1 MIKIQALKE
10 EPSKPKSGR
19 EAYEPEERKKSRAPL
34 FFLIALTGFFVYLK
48 SFLTSGT
55 EAASE
60 SARDEAR
67 AKDRESSGAPV
78 DEKLPPLGSSGSEEP
93 EGSSDNVVQMPPRL
107 KIPGDSIAS
116 FLASDAPPLDF
127 PRTNSVMPNDRG
139 QPSNDNQSSGPPPVS
154 VKPGEPG
161 PGKGG
166 GGGGDSGSSGDP
178 GGPRPPGPGTNEP
191 GNRAPRLSGAVRLP
205 DLVGCSTYFIP
216 VLALL
221 AGATD
226 ADGDQLKPILVS
238 ASSGKLEAA
247 EGGGWFYTPE
257 DGLLGE
263 VTLRFH
269 VSDGIEAVEQ
279 VAYFS
284 VVEAPS
290 IVGSDLDDNLLGT
303 QCGELIDGRGGDD
316 NIDAGG
322 GRDTVIGGSGDDH
335 IVAGRGDDVVHGGD
349 GNDIVFAGEGNDI
362 VFGGRGND
370 RLFGEDGNDTIYG
383 GEGDD
388 LIAGGKGDDILFGDA
403 GADVIAGDAGDDTL
417 DGGDGDDSLDG
428 GTGNDVL
435 LAGAGDDHALGGDGD
450 DVVSDGSGADIVEGG
465 DGDDHVV
472 ASADGESDRYD
483 GGAGEDTL
491 DYSSATLS
499 VFVDVGQSI
508 GDSAEFGRDAVSGFE
523 KIIGGAG
530 DDHLVAGNS
539 SITLEGGQGD
549 DTFEFRRRDDD
560 HRPDSVRKIT
570 DFTVGDRIVAA
581 RFEIRHRDDDD
592 DGDDEIEDL
601 FDSIYLSEDR
611 DDRPIRFRFEK
622 DDDDDRTFVDV
633 RDDDD
638 SPDYYSIELNGHH
651 RLEFAVVVS

>member
-10 EPSKPKSGR
+10 DSSKPKSGR
-19 EAYEPEERKKSRAPL
+19 EAYEPEERKRSRAPF

-60 SARDEAR
+60 TARDEAR

-78 DEKLPPLGSSGSEEP
+78 EEKLPPLGSSDREEP
-93 EGSSDNVVQMPPRL
+93 EGSSENVVQMPPRL
-107 KIPGDSIAS
+107 KVSSDSIAS

-127 PRTNSVMPNDRG
+127 PRTNSAMPNHRG

-154 VKPGEPG
+154 VKPDEPG

-166 GGGGDSGSSGDP
+166 GGGGDGGSSGDP

-191 GNRAPRLSGAVRLP
+191 GNRAPRLSGPIRLP
-205 DLVGCSTYFIP
+205 DLVGCSAYFIP

-226 ADGDQLKPILVS
+226 ADGDQLKPTLVS
-238 ASSGKLEAA
+238 ASTGKLEAA

-257 DGLLGE
+257 DGMLGDI
-263 VTLRFH
+263 TLRFY

-284 VVEAPS
+284 VVEALP
-290 IVGSDLDDNLLGT
+290 IIGTDLDDNLLGT

-316 NIDAGG
+316 NIDAGS
-322 GRDTVIGGSGDDH
+322 GRDTVIGGTGDDH
-335 IVAGRGDDVVHGGD
+335 IVAGAGDDVVHGGD
-349 GNDIVFAGEGNDI
+349 GNDIVFAGAGNDI
-362 VFGGRGND
+362 VFGGHGND

-388 LIAGGKGDDILFGDA
+388 LVVGGAGDDILFGDA
-403 GADVIAGDAGDDTL
+403 GADVIVGDAGDDTL

-428 GTGNDVL
+428 GVGDDVL
-435 LAGAGDDHALGGDGD
+435 LAGSGDDHALGGDGD
-450 DVVSDGSGADIVEGG
+450 DVLSDGSGADLIEGG
-465 DGDDHVV
+465 DGDDYVV
-472 ASADGESDRYD
+472 ASADNESDRYD

-491 DYSSATLS
+491 DYSAATLS
-499 VFVDVGQSI
+499 VFVDVGQSVS
-508 GDSAEFGRDAVSGFE
+508 DSAEFGRDTISGFE

-530 DDHLVAGNS
+530 DDHLVAGDTS
-539 SITLEGGQGD
+539 VTLSGGHGD
-549 DTFEFRRRDDD
+549 DTFEFRRRDDE

-570 DFTVGDRIVAA
+570 DFAVGDRIIAA
-581 RFEIRHRDDDD
+581 RFEIRYRDEDDDD
-592 DGDDEIEDL
+592 AGDEVEDL

-611 DDRPIRFRFEK
+611 DDRPVRFRFEK
-622 DDDDDRTFVDV
+622 DDDDRTFVDV

-638 SPDYYSIELNGHH
+638 SRDYYSIELNGHH
-651 RLEFAVVVS
+651 RLEFTVVVS

>member
-10 EPSKPKSGR
+10 DSSKPKSGR
-19 EAYEPEERKKSRAPL
+19 EAYEPEERKRSRAPF
-34 FFLIALTGFFVYLK
+34 FFLVALTGFFVYLK

-60 SARDEAR
+60 TARDEAR

-78 DEKLPPLGSSGSEEP
+78 EERLPPLGSSDREEP
-93 EGSSDNVVQMPPRL
+93 EGSSENVVQMPPRL
-107 KIPGDSIAS
+107 KISSDSIAS
-116 FLASDAPPLDF
+116 FLASDAPPLEF
-127 PRTNSVMPNDRG
+127 PRTNSVMPNHRG
-139 QPSNDNQSSGPPPVS
+139 QPSNDNQSSGPLPVS
-154 VKPGEPG
+154 VRPDEPG

-166 GGGGDSGSSGDP
+166 GGGGDSGPSGDP
-178 GGPRPPGPGTNEP
+178 GGLRPPGPGTNEP
-191 GNRAPRLSGAVRLP
+191 GNRAPRLSGPIRLP

-226 ADGDQLKPILVS
+226 ADGDQLKPTLVS

-257 DGLLGE
+257 DGMLGDI
-263 VTLRFH
+263 TLRFY

-284 VVEAPS
+284 VVEALP
-290 IVGSDLDDNLLGT
+290 IIGTDLDDNLLGT

-322 GRDTVIGGSGDDH
+322 GRDTVIGGTGDDH
-335 IVAGRGDDVVHGGD
+335 IVAGAGDDVVHGGD
-349 GNDIVFAGEGNDI
+349 GNDIVFAGAGNDI
-362 VFGGRGND
+362 VFGGHGND

-388 LIAGGKGDDILFGDA
+388 LVVGGAGDDILFGDA
-403 GADVIAGDAGDDTL
+403 GADVIVGDAGDDTL
-417 DGGDGDDSLDG
+417 DGGDGHDSLDG
-428 GTGNDVL
+428 GVGDDVL
-435 LAGAGDDHALGGDGD
+435 LAGSGDDHALGGDGD
-450 DVVSDGSGADIVEGG
+450 DVLSDGSGADLIEGG
-465 DGDDHVV
+465 DGDDYVV
-472 ASADGESDRYD
+472 ASADNESDRYD

-491 DYSSATLS
+491 DYSAATLS
-499 VFVDVGQSI
+499 VFVDVGQSVS
-508 GDSAEFGRDAVSGFE
+508 DSAEFGRDTISGFE

-530 DDHLVAGNS
+530 DDHLVAGDT
-539 SITLEGGQGD
+539 SITLSGGHGD
-549 DTFEFRRRDDD
+549 DTFEFRRRDDE

-570 DFTVGDRIVAA
+570 DFAVGDRIIAA
-581 RFEIRHRDDDD
+581 RFEIRYRDEDDDD
-592 DGDDEIEDL
+592 AGDEVEDL

-611 DDRPIRFRFEK
+611 GDRPVRFRFEK
-622 DDDDDRTFVDV
+622 DDDDRTFVDV

-638 SPDYYSIELNGHH
+638 SRDYYSIELNGHH
-651 RLEFAVVVS
+651 RLEFTVVVS